1 MNLVSSIR
9 FLLTFSYVLTF
20 CSYSTA
26 EKAIEDE
33 WNDIARVVAIGDI
46 HGSYKN
52 YIQILND
59 SDLIDDYGSW
69 IGKDTH
75 LVQVGDLPDRGPDTV
90 KIIKHLQ
97 KLEKQAVREGGMI
110 HLLIGNHEFMNVIG
124 DLRYVHTGEYEAFV
138 TPRSAK
144 LRDAYRKKIIREI
157 KTKRTLQKASSLEMQ
172 MNLPN
177 IDEAFIQKLNEK
189 IPLGYVEHR
198 LAWQPGGKINSWIA
212 KHNAVIKINDMLF
225 LHAGLGPSAVS
236 LSIQEINERI
246 RAEILGQINYKGGL
260 GNSQDG
266 PLWYRGLAMNLE
278 QAETAHL
285 EELLK
290 KHAVKKIIIGH
301 TPSLGVITPRFG
313 SKVLIIDTGIS
324 EHYGGHRSSL
334 IIENNLSFASY
345 DGRNFNLPTEEQDMA
360 GYFQEMVNLKP
371 DSKPLKS
378 YLRNLLSK
386 TTHSEG
392 KE

>member
-9 FLLTFSYVLTF
+9 FLLPFSFVLIF
-20 CSYSTA
+20 SSYSTA
-26 EKAIEDE
+26 EKIIQDE

-52 YIQILND
+52 YIQILKDSGLIND
-59 SDLIDDYGSW
+59 NGSW

-75 LVQVGDLPDRGPDTV
+75 LVQVGDLPDRGPDTA

-97 KLEKQAVREGGMI
+97 KLEKQAARAGGMI

-124 DLRYVHTGEYEAFV
+124 DLRYVHAGEYEAFI
-138 TPRSAK
+138 TIQSAK
-144 LRDAYRKKIIREI
+144 LRDAYTKKILREI
-157 KTKRTLQKASSLEMQ
+157 KTKRTLQKSSSLEMQ
-172 MNLPN
+172 MELPK
-177 IDEAFIQKLNEK
+177 IDEAFKKKLDEK

-198 LAWQPGGKINSWIA
+198 LAWQPGGTINSWIA
-212 KHNAVIKINDMLF
+212 EHNSVIKINDMLF
-225 LHAGLGPSAVS
+225 LHAGLGPSAVN

-246 RAEILGQINYKGGL
+246 RAEILGQIKYKGGL

-266 PLWYRGLAMNLE
+266 PLWYRGLAMNPE
-278 QAETAHL
+278 EAETAHL
-285 EELLK
+285 EQLLK
-290 KHAVKKIIIGH
+290 KHDVKKIIIGH
-301 TPSLGVITPRFG
+301 TPRLGVITPRFG
-313 SKVLIIDTGIS
+313 SKVLVIDTGIS

-371 DSKPLKS
+371 DSKLLKS
-378 YLRNLLSK
+378 YLKTLLSRI
-386 TTHSEG
+386 THSGSE
-392 KE
+392 E

>member
-1 MNLVSSIR
+1 MNLLSSIR
-9 FLLTFSYVLTF
+9 FLLPFSYVLIF
-20 CSYSTA
+20 CNYSAA

-59 SDLIDDYGSW
+59 SGLINDNGSW

-75 LVQVGDLPDRGPDTV
+75 LVQVGDLPDRGPDTA

-97 KLEKQAVREGGMI
+97 KLEKQAARAGGMI

-124 DLRYVHTGEYEAFV
+124 DLRYVHAGEYEAFI
-138 TPRSAK
+138 TLRSVK
-144 LRDAYRKKIIREI
+144 LRDAYTKKILREI
-157 KTKRTLQKASSLEMQ
+157 KTKRTLQKSSSLEMQ
-172 MNLPN
+172 MELPK
-177 IDEAFIQKLNEK
+177 IDEAFKKKLDEK

-198 LAWQPGGKINSWIA
+198 LAWQPGGTINSWIA
-212 KHNAVIKINDMLF
+212 EHNSVIKINDMLF
-225 LHAGLGPSAVS
+225 LHAGLGPSVVN

-246 RAEILGQINYKGGL
+246 RAEILGQTKYKGGL

-266 PLWYRGLAMNLE
+266 PLWYRGLAMNPE
-278 QAETAHL
+278 EVETKHL

-290 KHAVKKIIIGH
+290 KHDVKKIIIGH

-345 DGRNFNLPTEEQDMA
+345 DGRDFNLPTEEQDMA

-371 DSKPLKS
+371 DSKLLKS
-378 YLRNLLSK
+378 YLKTLLSRI
-386 TTHSEG
+386 THSGSE
-392 KE
+392 E